1 MKNLHVYDKALE
13 SKKYKID
20 EQQKLRNL
28 HLRKI
33 LLGEVFGPFTGK
45 PSIDKK
51 WLRYYSEEQIMAE
64 MPEMTIY
71 DYMMKNN
78 QKNKNET
85 ALIYF
90 GNKISFKQLEKAI
103 DNCAK
108 GMIKNGIKE
117 DDIVTICMPNTP
129 EAVIAF
135 YALNK
140 IGAVA
145 NMIHPLSS
153 EKDIEYYLNKSNSK
167 VMLCIDIAYKK
178 VNNIIDNTSLEKV
191 IVTSATKS
199 MERITAF
206 LYWLLKGRKINIKE
220 NEKIILWDHFIAK
233 ANLYNEDPYEQVAS
247 NDPAV
252 ILYSGGTTG
261 KPKGVVISNYSFN
274 AQALQSKYTEPEAL
288 EPENAFLTFLPNF
301 HAFGIGICTHTPL
314 YNGMRAIL
322 IPQFNAKKFKK
333 YLRKY
338 KFNVLCGVPTLY
350 DAVSKMKF
358 RKNELNI
365 LKLVVCGGDAM
376 SIDLKKRVNAFL
388 KEYGC
393 KTELKIGYGLTES
406 SGVVSLSPDGILDE
420 SDVIGYPFPNIEF
433 KIIDINT
440 QKETPLGEDGELII
454 SGPNIMLEYLDEPE
468 ETKNTLLQMDGKTWL
483 HTGDIACVDKR
494 GLFHYKSRL
503 KRMIITSGYNV
514 YPSHVEEILTNHEAI
529 LKCAVIGIKNESK
542 GETVKAFIVLREGY
556 NNLLTKSS
564 IQKYMKENLAKF
576 EIPREI
582 RYIEELPT
590 TLVGKIA
597 YKELEKMD

>member
-1 MKNLHVYDKALE
+1 MFEKLYL
-13 SKKYKID
+13 
-20 EQQKLRNL
+20 KLRNTY
-28 HLRKI
+28 RKI
-33 LLGEVFGPFTGK
+33 SVK
-45 PSIDKK
+45 IINKWHYHHKK
-51 WLRYYSEEQIMAE
+51 LPKNVKYFEGSL
-64 MPEMTIY
+64 Y
-71 DYMMKNN
+71 DAVYESTLKYPYNTAIEYENN
-78 QKNKNET
+78 QIT
-85 ALIYF
+85 Y
-90 GNKISFKQLEKAI
+90 KQLIKKINKVAKALKALGV
-103 DNCAK
+103 NK
-108 GMIKNGIKE
+108 GDK
-117 DDIVTICMPNTP
+117 VTICMPNTP
-129 EAVIAF
+129 EEVTMF
-135 YALNK
+135 YAINE

-358 RKNELNI
+358 RKNELST

-420 SDVIGYPFPNIEF
+420 SDVIGYPFPKTEF

-440 QKETPLGEDGELII
+440 KKETPLEEDGELII

-468 ETKNTLLQMDGKTWL
+468 ETKNTLFQMDGKTWL

-542 GETVKAFIVLREGY
+542 GETAKAFIVLREGY

-582 RYIEELPT
+582 RYIDDLPT

>member
-1 MKNLHVYDKALE
+1 MFEKLYL
-13 SKKYKID
+13 
-20 EQQKLRNL
+20 KLRNTY
-28 HLRKI
+28 RKI
-33 LLGEVFGPFTGK
+33 GVK
-45 PSIDKK
+45 IINKWHYHHKK
-51 WLRYYSEEQIMAE
+51 LPKNVKYFEGSLYD
-64 MPEMTIY
+64 TIY
-71 DYMMKNN
+71 ESALKYPYNTAIEYENN
-78 QKNKNET
+78 QIT
-85 ALIYF
+85 Y
-90 GNKISFKQLEKAI
+90 KQLIKKINKVAKALKALGV
-103 DNCAK
+103 NK
-108 GMIKNGIKE
+108 GDK
-117 DDIVTICMPNTP
+117 VTICMPNTP
-129 EAVIAF
+129 EEVTMF
-135 YALNK
+135 YAINE

-167 VMLCIDIAYKK
+167 IMLCIDIAYKK

-220 NEKIILWDHFIAK
+220 NEKIMLWDHFTAK
-233 ANLYNEDPYEQVAS
+233 ANLYKEDPYEEVAP

-314 YNGMRAIL
+314 YNGMHAIL

-358 RKNELNI
+358 HKNELNI

-376 SIDLKKRVNAFL
+376 SIDLKNRVNTFL

-393 KTELKIGYGLTES
+393 NTELKIGYGLTES

-420 SDVIGYPFPNIEF
+420 SDVIGYPFPNTEF
-433 KIIDINT
+433 KIININT
-440 QKETPLGEDGELII
+440 QKETPLGEDCELII

-468 ETKNTLLQMDGKTWL
+468 ETKNTLFQMDGKTWL

-542 GETVKAFIVLREGY
+542 GEIVKAFIVLREGY

>member
-1 MKNLHVYDKALE
+1 MFEKLYLKIRNTYRKISVKVINKWHYHHKKLPKNVKYFEGSLYDAVYESSLKYPYNTAIEYENNQITYKQLIKKINKVAKAL
-13 SKKYKID
+13 KV
-20 EQQKLRNL
+20 
-28 HLRKI
+28 
-33 LLGEVFGPFTGK
+33 LGVNKG
-45 PSIDKK
+45 DK
-51 WLRYYSEEQIMAE
+51 
-64 MPEMTIY
+64 
-71 DYMMKNN
+71 
-78 QKNKNET
+78 
-85 ALIYF
+85 
-90 GNKISFKQLEKAI
+90 
-103 DNCAK
+103 
-108 GMIKNGIKE
+108 
-117 DDIVTICMPNTP
+117 VTICMPNTP
-129 EAVIAF
+129 EEVTMF
-135 YALNK
+135 YAINE

-358 RKNELNI
+358 RKNELST

-420 SDVIGYPFPNIEF
+420 SDVIGYPFPNTEF

-440 QKETPLGEDGELII
+440 KKETPLGEDGELII
-454 SGPNIMLEYLDEPE
+454 SGPNIMLEYLDELE
-468 ETKNTLLQMDGKTWL
+468 ETKNTLFQMDGKTWL

-582 RYIEELPT
+582 RYIDDLPT

>member
-1 MKNLHVYDKALE
+1 MFEKLYLKIRNTYRKISVKVINKWHYHHKKLPKNVKYFEGSLYDAVYESTLKYPYNTAIEYENNQITYKQLIKKINKVAKAL
-13 SKKYKID
+13 KT
-20 EQQKLRNL
+20 
-28 HLRKI
+28 
-33 LLGEVFGPFTGK
+33 LGVNKG
-45 PSIDKK
+45 DK
-51 WLRYYSEEQIMAE
+51 
-64 MPEMTIY
+64 
-71 DYMMKNN
+71 
-78 QKNKNET
+78 
-85 ALIYF
+85 
-90 GNKISFKQLEKAI
+90 
-103 DNCAK
+103 
-108 GMIKNGIKE
+108 
-117 DDIVTICMPNTP
+117 VTICMPNTP
-129 EAVIAF
+129 EEVTMF
-135 YALNK
+135 YAINE

-358 RKNELNI
+358 RKNELST

-420 SDVIGYPFPNIEF
+420 SDVIGYPFPNTEF

-440 QKETPLGEDGELII
+440 KKETPLGEDGELII
-454 SGPNIMLEYLDEPE
+454 SGPNIMLEYLDELE
-468 ETKNTLLQMDGKTWL
+468 ETKNTLFQMDGKTWL

-582 RYIEELPT
+582 RYIDDLPT

>member
-1 MKNLHVYDKALE
+1 MFEKLYL
-13 SKKYKID
+13 
-20 EQQKLRNL
+20 KLRNTY
-28 HLRKI
+28 RKI
-33 LLGEVFGPFTGK
+33 SVK
-45 PSIDKK
+45 IINKWHYHHKK
-51 WLRYYSEEQIMAE
+51 LPKNVKYFEGSL
-64 MPEMTIY
+64 Y
-71 DYMMKNN
+71 DAVYESTLKYPYNTAIEYENN
-78 QKNKNET
+78 QIT
-85 ALIYF
+85 Y
-90 GNKISFKQLEKAI
+90 KQLIKKINKVAKALKTLGV
-103 DNCAK
+103 NK
-108 GMIKNGIKE
+108 GDK
-117 DDIVTICMPNTP
+117 VTICMPNTP
-129 EAVIAF
+129 EEVTMF
-135 YALNK
+135 YAINE

-358 RKNELNI
+358 RKNELST

-420 SDVIGYPFPNIEF
+420 SDVIGYPFPNTEF

-440 QKETPLGEDGELII
+440 KKETPLEEDGELII

-468 ETKNTLLQMDGKTWL
+468 ETKNTLFQMDGKTWL

-514 YPSHVEEILTNHEAI
+514 YPSHVEEILPNHEAI

-582 RYIEELPT
+582 RYIDDLPT

>member
-1 MKNLHVYDKALE
+1 MFEKLYL
-13 SKKYKID
+13 
-20 EQQKLRNL
+20 KLRNTY
-28 HLRKI
+28 RKI
-33 LLGEVFGPFTGK
+33 SVK
-45 PSIDKK
+45 IINKWHYHHKK
-51 WLRYYSEEQIMAE
+51 LPKNVKYFEGSL
-64 MPEMTIY
+64 Y
-71 DYMMKNN
+71 DADYESALKYPYNTAIEYENN
-78 QKNKNET
+78 QIT
-85 ALIYF
+85 Y
-90 GNKISFKQLEKAI
+90 KQLIKKINKVAKALKTLGV
-103 DNCAK
+103 NK
-108 GMIKNGIKE
+108 GDK
-117 DDIVTICMPNTP
+117 VTICMPNTP
-129 EAVIAF
+129 EEVTMF
-135 YALNK
+135 YAINE

-220 NEKIILWDHFIAK
+220 NEKIILWNHFIAK

-358 RKNELNI
+358 RKNELST

-420 SDVIGYPFPNIEF
+420 SDIIGYPFPNTEF

-440 QKETPLGEDGELII
+440 KKETPLGEDGELII
-454 SGPNIMLEYLDEPE
+454 SGPNIMLEYLDELE
-468 ETKNTLLQMDGKTWL
+468 ETKNTLFQMDGKTWL

-582 RYIEELPT
+582 RYIDDLPT

>member
-1 MKNLHVYDKALE
+1 MFEKLYLKIRNTYRKISVKVINKWHYHHKKLPKNVKYFEGSLYDAVYESTLKYPYNTAIEYENNQITYKQLIKKINKVAKALKNLGVNKGDK
-13 SKKYKID
+13 
-20 EQQKLRNL
+20 
-28 HLRKI
+28 
-33 LLGEVFGPFTGK
+33 
-45 PSIDKK
+45 
-51 WLRYYSEEQIMAE
+51 
-64 MPEMTIY
+64 
-71 DYMMKNN
+71 
-78 QKNKNET
+78 
-85 ALIYF
+85 
-90 GNKISFKQLEKAI
+90 
-103 DNCAK
+103 
-108 GMIKNGIKE
+108 
-117 DDIVTICMPNTP
+117 VTICMPNTP
-129 EAVIAF
+129 EEVTMF
-135 YALNK
+135 YAINE

-233 ANLYNEDPYEQVAS
+233 ANQYNEDPYEQVAS

-338 KFNVLCGVPTLY
+338 KFNILCGVPTLY

-358 RKNELNI
+358 RKNELST

-393 KTELKIGYGLTES
+393 KTEIKIGYGLTES

-420 SDVIGYPFPNIEF
+420 SDIIGYPFPNTEF

-440 QKETPLGEDGELII
+440 KKETPLGEDGELII
-454 SGPNIMLEYLDEPE
+454 SGPNIMLEYLDELE
-468 ETKNTLLQMDGKTWL
+468 ETKNTLFQMDGKTWL

-582 RYIEELPT
+582 RYIDDLPT

>member
-1 MKNLHVYDKALE
+1 MFEKLYL
-13 SKKYKID
+13 
-20 EQQKLRNL
+20 KLRNTY
-28 HLRKI
+28 RKI
-33 LLGEVFGPFTGK
+33 SVK
-45 PSIDKK
+45 IINKWHYHHKK
-51 WLRYYSEEQIMAE
+51 LPKNVKYFEGSL
-64 MPEMTIY
+64 Y
-71 DYMMKNN
+71 DAVYESTLKYPYNTAIEYENN
-78 QKNKNET
+78 QIT
-85 ALIYF
+85 Y
-90 GNKISFKQLEKAI
+90 KQLIKKINKVAKALKTLGV
-103 DNCAK
+103 NK
-108 GMIKNGIKE
+108 GDK
-117 DDIVTICMPNTP
+117 VTICMPNTP
-129 EAVIAF
+129 EEVTMF
-135 YALNK
+135 YAINE

-358 RKNELNI
+358 RKNELST

-420 SDVIGYPFPNIEF
+420 SDVIGYPFPNTEF

-440 QKETPLGEDGELII
+440 KKETPLGEDGELII

-468 ETKNTLLQMDGKTWL
+468 ETKNTLFQMDGKTWL

-582 RYIEELPT
+582 RYIDDLPT

>member
-1 MKNLHVYDKALE
+1 MFEKLYLKIRNTYRKISVKIINKWHYHHKKLPKNVKYFEGSLYDAVYESTLKYPYNTAIEYENNQITYKQLIKKINKVAKAL
-13 SKKYKID
+13 KT
-20 EQQKLRNL
+20 
-28 HLRKI
+28 
-33 LLGEVFGPFTGK
+33 LGVNKG
-45 PSIDKK
+45 DK
-51 WLRYYSEEQIMAE
+51 
-64 MPEMTIY
+64 
-71 DYMMKNN
+71 
-78 QKNKNET
+78 
-85 ALIYF
+85 
-90 GNKISFKQLEKAI
+90 
-103 DNCAK
+103 
-108 GMIKNGIKE
+108 
-117 DDIVTICMPNTP
+117 VTICMPNTP
-129 EAVIAF
+129 EEVTMF
-135 YALNK
+135 YAINE

-358 RKNELNI
+358 RKNELST

-420 SDVIGYPFPNIEF
+420 SDVIGYPFPNTEF

-440 QKETPLGEDGELII
+440 KKETPLGEDGELII
-454 SGPNIMLEYLDEPE
+454 SGPNIMLEYLDELE
-468 ETKNTLLQMDGKTWL
+468 ETKNTLFQMDGKTWL

-582 RYIEELPT
+582 RYIDDLPT

>member
-1 MKNLHVYDKALE
+1 MFEKLYL
-13 SKKYKID
+13 
-20 EQQKLRNL
+20 KLRNTY
-28 HLRKI
+28 RKI
-33 LLGEVFGPFTGK
+33 SVK
-45 PSIDKK
+45 IINKWHYHHKK
-51 WLRYYSEEQIMAE
+51 LPKNVKYFEGSL
-64 MPEMTIY
+64 Y
-71 DYMMKNN
+71 DAVYESTLKYPYNTAIEYENN
-78 QKNKNET
+78 QIT
-85 ALIYF
+85 Y
-90 GNKISFKQLEKAI
+90 KQLIKKINKVAKALKALGV
-103 DNCAK
+103 NK
-108 GMIKNGIKE
+108 GDK
-117 DDIVTICMPNTP
+117 VTICMPNTP
-129 EAVIAF
+129 EEVTMF
-135 YALNK
+135 YAINE

-358 RKNELNI
+358 RKNELST

-420 SDVIGYPFPNIEF
+420 SDVIGYPFPNTEF

-440 QKETPLGEDGELII
+440 KKETPLEEDGELII

-468 ETKNTLLQMDGKTWL
+468 ETKNTLFQMDGKTWL

-542 GETVKAFIVLREGY
+542 GEIVKAFIVLREGY

-582 RYIEELPT
+582 RYIDDLPT

>member
-1 MKNLHVYDKALE
+1 MFEKLYL
-13 SKKYKID
+13 
-20 EQQKLRNL
+20 KLRNTY
-28 HLRKI
+28 RKI
-33 LLGEVFGPFTGK
+33 SVK
-45 PSIDKK
+45 IINKWHYHHKK
-51 WLRYYSEEQIMAE
+51 LPKNVKYFKGSL
-64 MPEMTIY
+64 Y
-71 DYMMKNN
+71 DAVYESTLKYPYNTAIEYENN
-78 QKNKNET
+78 QIT
-85 ALIYF
+85 Y
-90 GNKISFKQLEKAI
+90 KQLIKKINKVAKALKALGV
-103 DNCAK
+103 NK
-108 GMIKNGIKE
+108 GDK
-117 DDIVTICMPNTP
+117 VTICMPNTP
-129 EAVIAF
+129 EEVTMF
-135 YALNK
+135 YAINE

-358 RKNELNI
+358 RKNELST

-420 SDVIGYPFPNIEF
+420 SDVIGYPFPNTEF

-440 QKETPLGEDGELII
+440 KKETPLEEDGELII

-468 ETKNTLLQMDGKTWL
+468 ETKNTLFQMDGKTWL

-582 RYIEELPT
+582 RYIDDLPT

>member
-1 MKNLHVYDKALE
+1 MFEKLYL
-13 SKKYKID
+13 
-20 EQQKLRNL
+20 KLRNTY
-28 HLRKI
+28 RKI
-33 LLGEVFGPFTGK
+33 SVK
-45 PSIDKK
+45 IINKWHYHHKK
-51 WLRYYSEEQIMAE
+51 LPKNVKYFKGSL
-64 MPEMTIY
+64 Y
-71 DYMMKNN
+71 DAVYESTLKYPYNTAIEYENN
-78 QKNKNET
+78 QIT
-85 ALIYF
+85 Y
-90 GNKISFKQLEKAI
+90 KQLIKKINKVAKALKALGV
-103 DNCAK
+103 NK
-108 GMIKNGIKE
+108 GDK
-117 DDIVTICMPNTP
+117 VTICMPNTP
-129 EAVIAF
+129 EEVTMF
-135 YALNK
+135 YAINE

-167 VMLCIDIAYKK
+167 IMLCIDIAYKK

-358 RKNELNI
+358 RKNELST

-420 SDVIGYPFPNIEF
+420 SDVIGYPFPNTEF

-440 QKETPLGEDGELII
+440 KKETPLEEDGELII

-468 ETKNTLLQMDGKTWL
+468 ETKNTLFQMDGKTWL

>member
-1 MKNLHVYDKALE
+1 MFEKLYL
-13 SKKYKID
+13 
-20 EQQKLRNL
+20 KLRNTY
-28 HLRKI
+28 RKI
-33 LLGEVFGPFTGK
+33 SVK
-45 PSIDKK
+45 IINKWHYHHKK
-51 WLRYYSEEQIMAE
+51 LPKNVKYFKGSL
-64 MPEMTIY
+64 Y
-71 DYMMKNN
+71 DAVYESTLKYPYNTAIEYENN
-78 QKNKNET
+78 QIT
-85 ALIYF
+85 Y
-90 GNKISFKQLEKAI
+90 KQLIKKINKVAKALKALGV
-103 DNCAK
+103 NK
-108 GMIKNGIKE
+108 GDK
-117 DDIVTICMPNTP
+117 VTICMPNTP
-129 EAVIAF
+129 EEVTMF
-135 YALNK
+135 YAINE

-167 VMLCIDIAYKK
+167 IMLCIDIAYKK

-358 RKNELNI
+358 RKNELST

-420 SDVIGYPFPNIEF
+420 SDVIGYPFPNTEF

-440 QKETPLGEDGELII
+440 KKETPLEEDGELII

-468 ETKNTLLQMDGKTWL
+468 ETKNTLFQMDGKTWL

-542 GETVKAFIVLREGY
+542 GEIVKAFIVLREGY

>member
-1 MKNLHVYDKALE
+1 MFEKLYLKIRNTYRKISVKIINKWHYHHKKLPKNVKYFEESLYDAVYESALKYPYNTAIEYENNQITYKQLIKKINKVAKAL
-13 SKKYKID
+13 KT
-20 EQQKLRNL
+20 
-28 HLRKI
+28 
-33 LLGEVFGPFTGK
+33 LGVNKG
-45 PSIDKK
+45 DK
-51 WLRYYSEEQIMAE
+51 
-64 MPEMTIY
+64 
-71 DYMMKNN
+71 
-78 QKNKNET
+78 
-85 ALIYF
+85 
-90 GNKISFKQLEKAI
+90 
-103 DNCAK
+103 
-108 GMIKNGIKE
+108 
-117 DDIVTICMPNTP
+117 VTICMPNTP
-129 EAVIAF
+129 EEVTMF
-135 YALNK
+135 YAINE

-322 IPQFNAKKFKK
+322 IPQFNVKKFKK

-358 RKNELNI
+358 RKNELNT

-376 SIDLKKRVNAFL
+376 SIDLKNRVNTFL

-420 SDVIGYPFPNIEF
+420 SDVIGYPFPNTEF

-440 QKETPLGEDGELII
+440 KKETPLEEDDELII

-468 ETKNTLLQMDGKTWL
+468 ETKNTLFQMDGKTWL

-542 GETVKAFIVLREGY
+542 GEIVKAFIVLREGY
-556 NNLLTKSS
+556 NNLLTKSN

-582 RYIEELPT
+582 RYIDDLPT

>member
-1 MKNLHVYDKALE
+1 MFEKLYLKIRNTYRKISVKIINKWHYHHKKLPKNVKYFEGSLYDAVYESTLKYPYNTAIEYENNQITYKQLIKKINKVAKAL
-13 SKKYKID
+13 KT
-20 EQQKLRNL
+20 
-28 HLRKI
+28 
-33 LLGEVFGPFTGK
+33 LGVNKG
-45 PSIDKK
+45 DK
-51 WLRYYSEEQIMAE
+51 
-64 MPEMTIY
+64 
-71 DYMMKNN
+71 
-78 QKNKNET
+78 
-85 ALIYF
+85 
-90 GNKISFKQLEKAI
+90 
-103 DNCAK
+103 
-108 GMIKNGIKE
+108 
-117 DDIVTICMPNTP
+117 VTICMPNTP
-129 EAVIAF
+129 EEVTMF
-135 YALNK
+135 YAINE

-220 NEKIILWDHFIAK
+220 NEKIILWDHFTAK
-233 ANLYNEDPYEQVAS
+233 ANLYKEDPYEEVAS

-468 ETKNTLLQMDGKTWL
+468 ETKNTLFQMDGKTWL

>member
-1 MKNLHVYDKALE
+1 MFEKLYLKIRNTYRKISVKIINKWHYHHKKLPKNVKYFEGSLYDAVYESAFKYPYNTAIEYENNQITYKQLIKKINKVAKAL
-13 SKKYKID
+13 KT
-20 EQQKLRNL
+20 
-28 HLRKI
+28 
-33 LLGEVFGPFTGK
+33 LGINKG
-45 PSIDKK
+45 DK
-51 WLRYYSEEQIMAE
+51 
-64 MPEMTIY
+64 
-71 DYMMKNN
+71 
-78 QKNKNET
+78 
-85 ALIYF
+85 
-90 GNKISFKQLEKAI
+90 
-103 DNCAK
+103 
-108 GMIKNGIKE
+108 
-117 DDIVTICMPNTP
+117 VTICMPNTP
-129 EAVIAF
+129 EEVTMF
-135 YALNK
+135 YAINE

-220 NEKIILWDHFIAK
+220 NEKIMLWDHFIAK

-358 RKNELNI
+358 RKNELNT

-376 SIDLKKRVNAFL
+376 SIDLKKRVNTFL

-420 SDVIGYPFPNIEF
+420 SDIIGYPFPNTEF

-440 QKETPLGEDGELII
+440 KKETPLGEDGELII

-468 ETKNTLLQMDGKTWL
+468 ETRNTLLQMDGKTWL

-542 GETVKAFIVLREGY
+542 GEIVKAFIVLREGY

-582 RYIEELPT
+582 RYIDDLPT

>member
-1 MKNLHVYDKALE
+1 MFEKLYL
-13 SKKYKID
+13 
-20 EQQKLRNL
+20 KLRNTY
-28 HLRKI
+28 RKI
-33 LLGEVFGPFTGK
+33 SVK
-45 PSIDKK
+45 IINKWHYHHKK
-51 WLRYYSEEQIMAE
+51 LPKNVKYFEGSL
-64 MPEMTIY
+64 Y
-71 DYMMKNN
+71 DAVYESALKYPYNTAIEYENN
-78 QKNKNET
+78 QIT
-85 ALIYF
+85 Y
-90 GNKISFKQLEKAI
+90 KQLIKKINKVAKALKTLGV
-103 DNCAK
+103 NK
-108 GMIKNGIKE
+108 GDK
-117 DDIVTICMPNTP
+117 VTICMPNTP
-129 EAVIAF
+129 EEVTMF
-135 YALNK
+135 YAINE

-358 RKNELNI
+358 RKNELST

-420 SDVIGYPFPNIEF
+420 SDVIGYPFPNTEF

-440 QKETPLGEDGELII
+440 KKETPLGEDGELII
-454 SGPNIMLEYLDEPE
+454 SGPNIMLEYLDELE
-468 ETKNTLLQMDGKTWL
+468 ETKNTLFQMDGKTWL

-582 RYIEELPT
+582 RYIDDLPT

>member
-1 MKNLHVYDKALE
+1 MFEKLYL
-13 SKKYKID
+13 
-20 EQQKLRNL
+20 KLRNTY
-28 HLRKI
+28 RKI
-33 LLGEVFGPFTGK
+33 SVK
-45 PSIDKK
+45 IINKWHYHHKK
-51 WLRYYSEEQIMAE
+51 LPKNVKYFEGSL
-64 MPEMTIY
+64 Y
-71 DYMMKNN
+71 DAVYESTLKYPYNTAIEYENN
-78 QKNKNET
+78 QIT
-85 ALIYF
+85 Y
-90 GNKISFKQLEKAI
+90 KQLIKKINKVAKALKTLGV
-103 DNCAK
+103 NK
-108 GMIKNGIKE
+108 GDK
-117 DDIVTICMPNTP
+117 VTICMPNTP
-129 EAVIAF
+129 EEVTMF
-135 YALNK
+135 YAINE

>member
-1 MKNLHVYDKALE
+1 MFEKLYLKIRNTYRKISVKIINKWHYHHKKLPKNVKYFEGSLYDAVYESVLKYPYNTAIEYENNQITYKQLIKKINKVAKAL
-13 SKKYKID
+13 KT
-20 EQQKLRNL
+20 
-28 HLRKI
+28 
-33 LLGEVFGPFTGK
+33 LGVNKG
-45 PSIDKK
+45 DK
-51 WLRYYSEEQIMAE
+51 
-64 MPEMTIY
+64 
-71 DYMMKNN
+71 
-78 QKNKNET
+78 
-85 ALIYF
+85 
-90 GNKISFKQLEKAI
+90 
-103 DNCAK
+103 
-108 GMIKNGIKE
+108 
-117 DDIVTICMPNTP
+117 VTICMPNTP
-129 EAVIAF
+129 EEVTMF
-135 YALNK
+135 YAINE

-322 IPQFNAKKFKK
+322 IPQFNVKKFKK

-358 RKNELNI
+358 RKNELNT

-376 SIDLKKRVNAFL
+376 SIDLKNRVNTFL

-420 SDVIGYPFPNIEF
+420 SDVIGYPFPNTEF

-440 QKETPLGEDGELII
+440 KKETPLEEDGELII

-468 ETKNTLLQMDGKTWL
+468 ETKNTLFQMDGKTWL

-542 GETVKAFIVLREGY
+542 GEIVKAFIVLREGY
-556 NNLLTKSS
+556 NNLLTKSN

-582 RYIEELPT
+582 RYIDDLPT

>member
-1 MKNLHVYDKALE
+1 MFEKLYL
-13 SKKYKID
+13 
-20 EQQKLRNL
+20 KLRNTY
-28 HLRKI
+28 RKI
-33 LLGEVFGPFTGK
+33 SVK
-45 PSIDKK
+45 IINKWHYHHKK
-51 WLRYYSEEQIMAE
+51 LPKNVKYFKGSL
-64 MPEMTIY
+64 Y
-71 DYMMKNN
+71 DAVYESTLKYPYNTAIEYENN
-78 QKNKNET
+78 QIT
-85 ALIYF
+85 Y
-90 GNKISFKQLEKAI
+90 KQLIKKINKVAKALKALGV
-103 DNCAK
+103 NK
-108 GMIKNGIKE
+108 GDK
-117 DDIVTICMPNTP
+117 VTICMPNTP
-129 EAVIAF
+129 EEVTMF
-135 YALNK
+135 YAINE

-358 RKNELNI
+358 RKNELST

-420 SDVIGYPFPNIEF
+420 SDVIGYPFPNTEF

-440 QKETPLGEDGELII
+440 KKETPLEEDGELII

-468 ETKNTLLQMDGKTWL
+468 ETKNTLFQMDGKTWL

>member
-1 MKNLHVYDKALE
+1 
-13 SKKYKID
+13 
-20 EQQKLRNL
+20 
-28 HLRKI
+28 
-33 LLGEVFGPFTGK
+33 
-45 PSIDKK
+45 
-51 WLRYYSEEQIMAE
+51 
-64 MPEMTIY
+64 
-71 DYMMKNN
+71 
-78 QKNKNET
+78 
-85 ALIYF
+85 
-90 GNKISFKQLEKAI
+90 
-103 DNCAK
+103 
-108 GMIKNGIKE
+108 
-117 DDIVTICMPNTP
+117 
-129 EAVIAF
+129 
-135 YALNK
+135 
-140 IGAVA
+140 
-145 NMIHPLSS
+145 
-153 EKDIEYYLNKSNSK
+153 
-167 VMLCIDIAYKK
+167 
-178 VNNIIDNTSLEKV
+178 
-191 IVTSATKS
+191 
-199 MERITAF
+199 
-206 LYWLLKGRKINIKE
+206 
-220 NEKIILWDHFIAK
+220 
-233 ANLYNEDPYEQVAS
+233 
-247 NDPAV
+247 
-252 ILYSGGTTG
+252 
-261 KPKGVVISNYSFN
+261 
-274 AQALQSKYTEPEAL
+274 
-288 EPENAFLTFLPNF
+288 
-301 HAFGIGICTHTPL
+301 
-314 YNGMRAIL
+314 MRAIL

-350 DAVSKMKF
+350 DAISKMKF
-358 RKNELNI
+358 RKNELNT

-376 SIDLKKRVNAFL
+376 SIDLKNRVNTFL

-420 SDVIGYPFPNIEF
+420 SDVIGYPFPNTEF

-440 QKETPLGEDGELII
+440 KKETPLGEDGELII

-468 ETKNTLLQMDGKTWL
+468 ETKNTLFQMDGKTWL

-542 GETVKAFIVLREGY
+542 GEIVKAFIVLREGY

-582 RYIEELPT
+582 RYIDDLPT